1 MSWQARRLVD
11 LVDGLASRFNR
22 RRYDALA
29 QRLGRYPHVEAGYR
43 RGFVIA
49 QIDGLAYDYLIE
61 AMARGYIPHL
71 RRLLSQG
78 NYRLM
83 RWHCG
88 LPSTTPAVQAGMMF
102 GDNFDIPGFR
112 WYEKETGQS
121 VVCNLLSGAHA
132 LRARMAAAGPG
143 ILRGGSSYVS
153 LLDGEATLSLLTL
166 SSLGRE
172 HFLENVKGAGFFLLF
187 LLSPLRLM
195 RIAGLSAWEYMRD
208 LGKRLVALFV
218 PGYYKPPDLIPS
230 LLRTIVNALFIE
242 LQTFSAYLD
251 IHRGTPAIFTNYYGY
266 DEAAHHF
273 GPDSPEAFRTLRGID
288 REIGQLERQT
298 WRAQRRRYDFYVISD
313 HGQTPSTTF
322 RQLVGQTLGQYIGAN
337 IGPGLSMDER
347 GTGEQ
352 ISASQARILIEEL
365 RDIEERLQPAGA
377 RLLQATRRFIDK
389 RVVLYDE
396 TEWDLSRRNDVVVRN
411 SGSLAH
417 VYFNVSRR
425 PMDLDEVAVLYPHL
439 LPRLLEQPGIGWI
452 VGRQGEQVVVMN
464 KGGTL
469 TLGQGEHVEGSS
481 PLADLPEPGFIAH
494 QLRRL
499 ASHPHS
505 GDLILLGAWEAGR
518 VVSFED
524 QAASHGG
531 LGGPQ
536 GYPFI
541 LYPAEDTLSLD
552 SWDGPSALYRHFIRY
567 QHQGEAGAAADD
579 TSDTTLQTPPSSR
592 KESLR
597 CWTPPLSPRS
607 IKIDALSPS
616 WFRSCKKRYDLVAS
630 R

>member
-11 LVDGLASRFNR
+11 LVDGLAGRFNR

-29 QRLGRYPHVEAGYR
+29 RRLGRYPHVEGGYR

-61 AMARGYIPHL
+61 AMARGYTPHL

-78 NYRLM
+78 RYRLM

-88 LPSTTPAVQAGMMF
+88 LPSTTPAVQAGLMF

-132 LRARMAAAGPG
+132 LHTRTAAAGPG

-153 LLDGEATLSLLTL
+153 LLDGDATLSLFTL
-166 SSLGRE
+166 SALGRG
-172 HFLENVKGAGFFLLF
+172 HFLENVKGVGFLLLF

-195 RIAGLSAWEYMRD
+195 RIAALSVWEYMRD

-218 PGYYKPPDLIPS
+218 PNYYAPPTLIPPS
-230 LLRTIVNALFIE
+230 LRTIVNVLFRE

-273 GPDSPEAFRTLRGID
+273 GADSPEAFHTLWGID

-298 WRAQRRRYDFYVISD
+298 WRAQRCRYDFYVISD

-322 RQLVGQTLGQYIGAN
+322 HQLVGKTLGQYIGEN
-337 IGPGLSMDER
+337 IEPGLSMDER

-352 ISASQARILIEEL
+352 TSASQARILLEEL

-377 RLLQATRRFIDK
+377 RLLQAARRFIDE

-396 TEWDLSRRNDVVVRN
+396 AEWDLSRRNDVVVRN

-425 PMDLDEVAVLYPHL
+425 PMDLDEVALLYPHL
-439 LPRLLEQPGIGWI
+439 LPRLLEQPAIGWV

-469 TLGQGEHVEGSS
+469 TLGHGEHVQGSY
-481 PLADLPEPGFIAH
+481 PLAGLLEPGFVAH
-494 QLRRL
+494 QLRQL
-499 ASHPHS
+499 ASYPHS
-505 GDLILLGAWEAGR
+505 GDLIILGAWESGR

-524 QAASHGG
+524 QAAGHGG

-541 LYPAEDTLSLD
+541 IYPAEDVLSLD
-552 SWDGPSALYRHFIRY
+552 SWEGPSALYRHFIRY
-567 QHQGEAGAAADD
+567 QHQGEVGSAAAS
-579 TSDTTLQTPPSSR
+579 SDTTAQTPPSSR
-592 KESLR
+592 KESLW
-597 CWTPPLSPRS
+597 CWPPPLSPRS
-607 IKIDALSPS
+607 ARIDALPS
-616 WFRSCKKRYDLVAS
+616 SRFRSCKKRYDLVVS

>member
-29 QRLGRYPHVEAGYR
+29 RRLGRYPHAEAGYR
-43 RGFVIA
+43 RGFVIV

-61 AMARGYIPHL
+61 AMARGYTPRL

-78 NYRLM
+78 QYRLL
-83 RWHCG
+83 RWRCG
-88 LPSTTPAVQAGMMF
+88 LPSTTPAIQAGLMF

-132 LRARMAAAGPG
+132 LHTRTAATGPG

-153 LLDGEATLSLLTL
+153 LLDGDATLSLFTL
-166 SSLGRE
+166 SSLGRGR
-172 HFLENVKGAGFFLLF
+172 FLENVKGAGFLLLF
-187 LLSPLRLM
+187 LLSPLRLV
-195 RIAGLSAWEYMRD
+195 RIAGLSVWEYMRD
-208 LGKRLVALFV
+208 LGKRLVTLFV
-218 PGYYKPPDLIPS
+218 PSYYAPSTLIPPS
-230 LLRTIVNALFIE
+230 LKTIVNVLFRE

-273 GPDSPEAFRTLRGID
+273 GPDSPEAFHTLRGID
-288 REIGQLERQT
+288 REIGQLERLA

-313 HGQTPSTTF
+313 HGQTPSVTF
-322 RQLVGQTLGQYIGAN
+322 HRLVGKTLGQYIGEN
-337 IGPGLSMDER
+337 IEPGLSMDER

-352 ISASQARILIEEL
+352 TSASQARILIEEI

-389 RVVLYDE
+389 RVVLHDE
-396 TEWDLSRRNDVVVRN
+396 AGWDLSRRNDVVVRN

-425 PMDLDEVAVLYPHL
+425 PMDLDEVALLYPHL
-439 LPRLLEQPGIGWI
+439 LPRLLEQPGIGWV

-464 KGGTL
+464 KAGTL
-469 TLGQGEHVEGSS
+469 TLGHTEHVEGIH
-481 PLADLPEPGFIAH
+481 PLAGLPEPGFAAR
-494 QLRRL
+494 QLQRL
-499 ASHPHS
+499 ASYPHS

-524 QAASHGG
+524 QAAGHGG

-541 LYPAEDTLSLD
+541 MYPAEAVLSLD
-552 SWDGPSALYRHFIRY
+552 GWDGPGALYKHFIRY
-567 QHQGEAGAAADD
+567 QHQGEAGSPAGS
-579 TSDTTLQTPPSSR
+579 SDTTVQTPPSSR
-592 KESLR
+592 KDNLR
-597 CWTPPLSPRS
+597 C
-607 IKIDALSPS
+607 
-616 WFRSCKKRYDLVAS
+616 
-630 R
+630 